1 MLDVGKDQF
10 VPATVLITCA
20 KMGAAYMPSA
30 NTHAE
35 AIVFCILHLTAIVT
49 AGLACPATLTTT
61 GTVSPVVIPPG
72 TTALIW
78 YSPAYPGVSPLN
90 ATWAALPPMVTVTA
104 FTIVDRGGVVGAG
117 DPSFTAGVTA
127 PSPVQ

>member
-30 NTHAE
+30 NTHVE

-49 AGLACPATLTTT
+49 AGLVCPATLTTT
-61 GTVSPVVIPPG
+61 GTVSPVVIPAG

-78 YSPAYPGVSPLN
+78 YNPAYPGVRPAKAS
-90 ATWAALPPMVTVTA
+90 WAALPPIITVTA
-104 FTIVDRGGVVGAG
+104 FTVVVKGAG
-117 DPSFTAGVTA
+117 DPAATAGVTA
-127 PSPVQ
+127 PNPVQ